1 MLKTHLINRNGC
13 VARDLALQQ
22 GERRENILYGSVTD
36 EQRGRSVEDRTTL
49 RAEFWPATGGVA
61 PQSQNPAATLLRRAL
76 PAARQNSAHRVPI
89 YEMGS
94 KGIFWS
100 FGLLI
105 AAVLYLATS
114 ASSPAA
120 QETAPVQP
128 GVVTTFAPLV
138 EKVAP
143 SVVTV
148 STTQTVSR
156 GLTAYPFSD
165 DTLRQFFGGR
175 APQRQGKQ
183 TLQGLGS
190 GVIVSPDGYIT
201 TANHIVSGANEIM
214 IGLGND
220 LRRFKAKKVGT
231 DPGTDVALLKIDE
244 NNLPAITFADSDKA
258 RAGDIVLAVGNPF
271 GLRQTVTM
279 GIISAVGRG
288 GMGIVDYENFV
299 QTDAA
304 INMGN
309 SGGALVDINGRL
321 LGINSAIF
329 SRTGGNQG
337 VGFAI
342 PANLAREVMQS
353 LRDKGRVVRG
363 YIGAS
368 VQTLTPELADA
379 MKLKGQSTGALVGEV
394 APNSPSQK
402 TGLKTGDVITAVNG
416 KKITDARELR
426 LMIGSMTPGSRA
438 QLEVNREGQTKTFG
452 VQLAEM
458 PPGTTQEGG
467 PEASPEE
474 TTQQPEKTTVFGGV
488 AVADVTDDIRTA
500 LNLPK
505 DVHGAVIA
513 EIDADSPAGKA
524 GLREGDV
531 IQEVNKQPVRTA
543 KDLVAISKN
552 LKPTDK
558 ILLRVYSQ
566 GRSGYVA
573 LEPK

>member
-1 MLKTHLINRNGC
+1 M
-13 VARDLALQQ
+13 Q
-22 GERRENILYGSVTD
+22 
-36 EQRGRSVEDRTTL
+36 
-49 RAEFWPATGGVA
+49 
-61 PQSQNPAATLLRRAL
+61 
-76 PAARQNSAHRVPI
+76 
-89 YEMGS
+89 

-100 FGLLI
+100 IGLLI
-105 AAVLYLATS
+105 GAILGVATS

-120 QETAPVQP
+120 QETAPMQP
-128 GVVTTFAPLV
+128 GVITTFAPIV

-148 STTQTVSR
+148 FTTQTVSR
-156 GLTAYPFSD
+156 GLTTFPFGD
-165 DTLRQFFGGR
+165 DALRQFFGGQL
-175 APQRQGKQ
+175 PQAQGKQ

-190 GVIVSPDGYIT
+190 GVIVSPDGYIL
-201 TANHIVSGANEIM
+201 TANHVVAKADEIM
-214 IGLGND
+214 VGLGAE
-220 LRRFKAKKVGT
+220 LRKYKAKKVGT

-244 NNLPAITFADSDKA
+244 RNLPAITFADSDKA
-258 RAGDIVLAVGNPF
+258 RAGDVVLALGNPF

-288 GMGIVDYENFV
+288 GMGIVDYENFI

-309 SGGALVDINGRL
+309 SGGALVDTQGRL
-321 LGINSAIF
+321 LGINTAIF
-329 SRTGGNQG
+329 SRSGGNQG
-337 VGFAI
+337 IGFAI

-353 LRDKGRVVRG
+353 LREKGRVVRG

-368 VQTLTPELADA
+368 VQTLTPEIADA
-379 MKLKGQSTGALVGEV
+379 MKLKGQPTGALVGEV
-394 APNSPSQK
+394 TPKSPSEK
-402 TGLKTGDVITAVNG
+402 AGIKTGDLITGVNG
-416 KKITDARELR
+416 KKISDARELR
-426 LMIGSMTPGSRA
+426 LMIGSMAPGSKA
-438 QLEVNREGQTKTFG
+438 QIEVNREGQTKTLD

-458 PPGTTQEGG
+458 PAGATEEG
-467 PEASPEE
+467 PETSPKEGA
-474 TTQQPEKTTVFGGV
+474 QPETTTVFGGV
-488 AVADVTDDIRTA
+488 AVADVTDDVRSA

-531 IQEVNKQPVRTA
+531 IQEVNKHPVKNA
-543 KDLVAISKN
+543 KDLVAASKK
-552 LKPTDK
+552 LKANEK

>member
-1 MLKTHLINRNGC
+1 MGKRFM
-13 VARDLALQQ
+13 
-22 GERRENILYGSVTD
+22 RR
-36 EQRGRSVEDRTTL
+36 
-49 RAEFWPATGGVA
+49 
-61 PQSQNPAATLLRRAL
+61 
-76 PAARQNSAHRVPI
+76 
-89 YEMGS
+89 
-94 KGIFWS
+94 GIFRS

-105 AAVLYLATS
+105 SVMLCVSTTAFSAV
-114 ASSPAA
+114 A
-120 QETAPVQP
+120 QGTPMQP
-128 GVVTTFAPLV
+128 GVITSFAPVV

-148 STTQTVSR
+148 FTTQTVSR
-156 GLTAYPFSD
+156 TTPPFPFSD
-165 DTLRQFFGGR
+165 DALRQFFGGQL
-175 APQRQGKQ
+175 PQRQGKQ

-190 GVIVSPDGYIT
+190 GVIVSPDGYIL
-201 TANHIVSGANEIM
+201 TANHVVSGAEEIM
-214 IGLGND
+214 IGLGTE
-220 LRRFKAKKVGT
+220 LRKYKAKKVGT

-244 NNLPAITFADSDKA
+244 KNLPGITFADSDKA

-288 GMGIVDYENFV
+288 GMGIVDYENFI

-309 SGGALVDINGRL
+309 SGGALVDIKGEL
-321 LGINSAIF
+321 LGINTAIF

-342 PANLAREVMQS
+342 PANLARDVMQS

-368 VQTLTPELADA
+368 VQPLTPELAEA
-379 MKLKGQSTGALVGEV
+379 MKLKGQPTGALVGEV
-394 APNSPSQK
+394 APKTPSEK
-402 TGLKTGDVITAVNG
+402 AGLKTGDVITTVNG
-416 KKITDARELR
+416 KKINDAQELR
-426 LMIGSMTPGSRA
+426 LMIGSMQPGTRV
-438 QLEVNREGQTKTFG
+438 QIEVNREGQKKTFD
-452 VQLAEM
+452 VELAEM
-458 PPGTTQEGG
+458 PPGTTAEGG

-474 TTQQPEKTTVFGGV
+474 SAQPEKTTVFGGV

-505 DVHGAVIA
+505 DVQGAVIA
-513 EIDADSPAGKA
+513 EVDADSPAGKA

-531 IQEVNKQPVRTA
+531 IQEVNKQPVKSA
-543 KDLVAISKN
+543 KDLVAANKK
-552 LKPTDK
+552 LKPNEK
-558 ILLRVYSQ
+558 ILMRIYSQ